1 MRRMV
6 LTRRAWMG
14 ITALLVVPIGLFARF
29 LPLGLA
35 ADLAG
40 GLLYATLLYVLLGFL
55 FPRAARLR
63 LFLGSLGWC
72 VAVELLQLTPLP
84 LQLAQ
89 SLPILRLVLGT
100 SFAVLDLFAYVAGA
114 ALAWTVDGL
123 ICRTRAHAQAAR
135 EL

>member
-1 MRRMV
+1 
-6 LTRRAWMG
+6 MG

-55 FPRAARLR
+55 FPRAARLH

-84 LQLAQ
+84 L
-89 SLPILRLVLGT
+89 LGT

-114 ALAWTVDGL
+114 ALAWTLDGL

>member
-1 MRRMV
+1 M
-6 LTRRAWMG
+6 
-14 ITALLVVPIGLFARF
+14 
-29 LPLGLA
+29 
-35 ADLAG
+35 
-40 GLLYATLLYVLLGFL
+40 LLGFL
-55 FPRAARLR
+55 FPRATRLR

-123 ICRTRAHAQAAR
+123 IRRTRAHAQAAR